1 MKHIKNLAQY
11 LLKQKSY
18 SSLDLC
24 TVYYINRAGVGLVL
38 TKREKKGGW
47 LSQHGQKIAIY
58 VVVTT

>member
-24 TVYYINRAGVGLVL
+24 TVYYINRVGVGLVL
-38 TKREKKGGW
+38 TKARNREVGCHNMSKK
-47 LSQHGQKIAIY
+47 SRFM
-58 VVVTT
+58 